1 MTDSLHSF
9 AGRLRALRALGPEAL
24 LRGTR
29 IGLEKESL
37 RVTPDGM
44 IARSDHP
51 RGLGAAL
58 THPRITTDYGEA
70 LLELITRPHDSVA
83 GVLAELELL
92 HRWTYANLENGELL
106 WATSMPC
113 RLAGEESIRIAEYG
127 PSNPGFMKTV
137 YRRGLGYRYGK
148 TMQVIAGVHFNYSL
162 PDTFWCAWQERL
174 GDRRP
179 LRDFRSAG
187 YMAMLRNLQ
196 RFGWIVPYLYGAS
209 PAVCESF
216 LDGAQTTLEYFGHHT
231 YYEHYAT
238 SLRLGDIGYQN
249 RREGEL
255 GVHISYNDLP
265 SYVASLEAAITTPCP
280 QWARIG
286 VCVNG
291 EWRQLNA
298 NRLQIENE
306 YYSSVRAKAV
316 VSGLTKP
323 VRALQRQGVEYL
335 ELRSVDVNAFEPL
348 GVSEHQLCFLEALMV
363 YALVLPSPPLDA
375 EEQQLIDANLNLVAH
390 SGRDPQL
397 ALLRRGGEI
406 YCLRDWAAEVLGDM
420 AEICQWLDAA
430 KGTDAYSRSLARQL
444 DKVRHPQQ
452 IASTRMMDILAERRE
467 SFIEFGLRQ
476 SRDIA
481 RRFTGR
487 PPTEAEQAAMR
498 AEAAQ
503 SVAQAER
510 LAAADRV
517 DFATFLAE
525 YFAQ

>member
-1 MTDSLHSF
+1 MSDALHTF
-9 AGRLRALRALGPEAL
+9 AGRLRALRELGPDEL
-24 LRGTR
+24 LRETR

-37 RVTPDGM
+37 RVAPDGV
-44 IARSDHP
+44 IAQTDHP
-51 RGLGAAL
+51 AGLGAAL

-70 LLELITRPHDSVA
+70 LLELITRPQTSVQA
-83 GVLAELELL
+83 ALAELDLL
-92 HRWTYANLENGELL
+92 HRWTYANLEHGEFL

-113 RLAGEESIRIAEYG
+113 RLRGEESIRIAEYG
-127 PSNPGFMKTV
+127 PSNAGFMKTV

-162 PDTFWCAWQERL
+162 PDAFWRVWRERL
-174 GDRRP
+174 GDARP
-179 LRDFRSAG
+179 LREFRSEA

-216 LDGAQTTLEYFGHHT
+216 LGGAQTTLEFFGHHT

-255 GVHISYNDLP
+255 GVRISYNDLP
-265 SYVASLEAAITTPCP
+265 AYIASLEAAITTPCP
-280 QWARIG
+280 VWARIG

-323 VRALQRQGVEYL
+323 VRALQRQGVEYI

-363 YALVLPSPPLDA
+363 YALLLPSPPLDA

-406 YCLRDWAAEVLGDM
+406 YCLRDWAGEVLNDM
-420 AEICQWLDAA
+420 AEICAWLDAA
-430 KGTDAYSRSLARQL
+430 KGTDAYTRSLARQL
-444 DKVRHPQQ
+444 DKVRHPAQ
-452 IASTRMMDILAERRE
+452 IAATRMMDTLAERRE
-467 SFIEFGLRQ
+467 SFFEFALRQ
-476 SRDIA
+476 SRQIA
-481 RRFTGR
+481 ERFAAR
-487 PPTEAEQAAMR
+487 PPSAAERVALVAEVERSR
-498 AEAAQ
+498 AEAEA
-503 SVAQAER
+503 
-510 LAAADRV
+510 LAASDRV
-517 DFATFLAE
+517 DFATFLAD